1 MDITSIIT
9 IDSAGRQPYVP
20 PLSEYTVLSDQWLEQ
35 EFHCLD
41 IRASR
46 VVVGFWTGEPGRI
59 RLDPWPYTEVCS
71 IHSGRVA
78 VVDLAG
84 NTREFGARQSFIVPV
99 GFRGEWV
106 TIESSSK
113 SYVAIYPES
122 ERSLRANKLA
132 TRSR

>member
-9 IDSAGRQPYVP
+9 IDRAGRQPYVP
-20 PLSEYTVLSDQWLEQ
+20 PLSDYTVLSDRWVEQ

-41 IRASR
+41 IRAGR

-84 NTREFGARQSFIVPV
+84 NTREFGAGESFTIPL
-99 GFRGEWV
+99 GFQGEWV
-106 TIESSSK
+106 TIEPSSK
-113 SYVAIYPES
+113 SYVAIYPENGRLC
-122 ERSLRANKLA
+122 E
-132 TRSR
+132 

>member
-1 MDITSIIT
+1 MDISSIVMIE
-9 IDSAGRQPYVP
+9 SAGREAFVP
-20 PLSEYTVLSDQWLEQ
+20 PLCDYTVLSDRWVEQ

-41 IRASR
+41 VQASR

-78 VVDLAG
+78 VVDLDGTA
-84 NTREFGARQSFIVPV
+84 REFGPGDSFIVPV

-106 TIESSSK
+106 TIEPSSK
-113 SYVAIYPES
+113 SYIAIHSTKLSLPE
-122 ERSLRANKLA
+122 
-132 TRSR
+132 